1 MKASSQKIIKADE
14 FESLLKADELLEQA
28 REQAAKIL
36 ADATTEANHVKSRAV
51 TEANQQRKRGHAEGW
66 ASAQREFAAKMT
78 SSQTAQAKDASQ
90 LDERIAILVTNTLSK
105 VLTEQECN
113 EKFFSSVVRRVIR
126 AAREEKFL
134 TLRVHPSQHSAAQ
147 KSVAQ
152 VVEQTQ
158 ATNFI
163 EVIPDRTL
171 KTGSCI
177 VESATGVIDA
187 SLDTQLETIRS
198 ALTSVWTHPDE
209 RKI

>member
-1 MKASSQKIIKADE
+1 MNGPSQKILKADE

-28 REQAAKIL
+28 RKQAAKIV
-36 ADATTEANHVKSRAV
+36 ADATSEANQVKSRAMSD
-51 TEANQQRKRGHAEGW
+51 ANQQRQRGHAEGW
-66 ASAQREFAAKMT
+66 ASAQREFATKMT
-78 SSQTAQAKDASQ
+78 SSQTAQARDVSQ

-105 VLTEQECN
+105 VLSEQECD
-113 EKFFSSVVRRVIR
+113 EKFFSSVVRRVLR

-134 TLRVHPSQHSAAQ
+134 TLRVNPTQHSSAQ
-147 KSVAQ
+147 TSVEQ
-152 VVEQTQ
+152 VIEQTQ

-177 VESATGVIDA
+177 VESSNGVIDA
-187 SLDTQLETIRS
+187 SLDTQLETIRA
-198 ALTSVWTHPDE
+198 ALTTVWTHPDE